1 MLTAKCTSYGVEI
14 PRLRSGFR
22 RAAQTPRKRLN
33 LSVILPRGFH
43 PFPSRTRKLSP
54 AGPMVLHAK
63 VCGSVGRRR
72 HKIKATLRKQRG
84 LFLFVESFDPA
95 RRTLVAQIHAAKQ
108 AVEARVRAEAINPQI
123 SFDVPRHFQ
132 RPFAVSSF

>member
-1 MLTAKCTSYGVEI
+1 MKVSHPNLFSYEALTSSSLKFCIWQLALGIWPFGIWLSATAKCFASYGVEI

-72 HKIKATLRKQRG
+72 HKIKGHSEKSGWPFLRS
-84 LFLFVESFDPA
+84 L
-95 RRTLVAQIHAAKQ
+95 
-108 AVEARVRAEAINPQI
+108 RV
-123 SFDVPRHFQ
+123 SKKSGH
-132 RPFAVSSF
+132 